1 MMVMDVLNLKNPPLK
16 LLVIKPSSLGD
27 IVHSLPFLNALRDS
41 FPKAEIHWIIAKG
54 LEGLLEGHPMINKLW
69 IINKDEWKRIKG
81 AGTTIKELRSLFK
94 SLKAER
100 YDIVIDL
107 QGLLRSGILA
117 KAAGAP
123 VRVGFKGAREG
134 SRIFYTHTVKG
145 GKDIHAVDR
154 YLEIAKFLGCDISD
168 IKFPFPLS
176 FTSFA
181 AGRLGRLAE
190 ESEHARGGQLSPLSF
205 QLPDKYAVIVPGARW
220 ETKRWH
226 PERFG
231 ELASMLSVKSIV
243 VGGESDADIA
253 GVVVRNSDGNAVSA
267 AGKTTLKELIEI
279 IRNAMF
285 VVTNDSGPMHIA
297 AALNVPVFAIFGP
310 TNPLRTGPYGKPH
323 VIIRK
328 ALECSPCY
336 KRKCKNLQ
344 CMEMIEVRE
353 VADAIRQN

>member
-1 MMVMDVLNLKNPPLK
+1 MVMDVLKLKRPPWKILI
-16 LLVIKPSSLGD
+16 IKPSSLGD
-27 IVHSLPFLNALRDS
+27 VVHSLPFLNALRDS
-41 FPKAEIHWIIAKG
+41 FPNAEIHWIIAKG

-117 KAAGAP
+117 KATGAP
-123 VRVGFKGAREG
+123 VRIGFKEAREG
-134 SRIFYTHTVKG
+134 SRIFYTHTVKA
-145 GKDIHAVDR
+145 GKDVHAVDR
-154 YLEIAKFLGCDISD
+154 YLEIAKFLGCNISD
-168 IKFPFPLS
+168 IRFPFPLS
-176 FTSFA
+176 VNS
-181 AGRLGRLAE
+181 
-190 ESEHARGGQLSPLSF
+190 SLSTLHC
-205 QLPDKYAVIVPGARW
+205 QLPNEYAVIVPGARW

-231 ELASMLSVKSIV
+231 ELASMLSIRSVV
-243 VGGESDADIA
+243 VGGESDSDIADI
-253 GVVVRNSDGNAVSA
+253 VVSNSGSNAVSIV
-267 AGKTTLKELIEI
+267 GRTSLKELIEI
-279 IRNAMF
+279 MRNARF

-310 TNPLRTGPYGKPH
+310 TNPLRTGPYGKSH

-328 ALECSPCY
+328 GLECSPCY
-336 KRKCKNLQ
+336 RKKCKGIK
-344 CMEMIEVRE
+344 CMEMIGAKEA
-353 VADAIRQN
+353 ADIVRQN

>member
-1 MMVMDVLNLKNPPLK
+1 MVMDVLKLKRPPWKILI
-16 LLVIKPSSLGD
+16 IKPSSLGD
-27 IVHSLPFLNALRDS
+27 VVHSLPFLNALRDS
-41 FPKAEIHWIIAKG
+41 FPNAEIHWIIAKG

-117 KAAGAP
+117 KATGAP
-123 VRVGFKGAREG
+123 VRIGFKEAREG
-134 SRIFYTHTVKG
+134 SRIFYTHTVKA
-145 GKDIHAVDR
+145 GKDVHAVDR
-154 YLEIAKFLGCDISD
+154 YLEIAKFLGCNISD
-168 IKFPFPLS
+168 IRFPFPLS
-176 FTSFA
+176 FNS
-181 AGRLGRLAE
+181 
-190 ESEHARGGQLSPLSF
+190 SLSTLHCQIPNE
-205 QLPDKYAVIVPGARW
+205 YAVIVPGARW

-231 ELASMLSVKSIV
+231 ELASMLSIRSVV
-243 VGGESDADIA
+243 VGGESDTDIADI
-253 GVVVRNSDGNAVSA
+253 VVSNSGSNAVSIV
-267 AGKTTLKELIEI
+267 GRTSLKELIEI
-279 IRNAMF
+279 MRNARF

-310 TNPLRTGPYGKPH
+310 TNPLRTGPYGKSH

-328 ALECSPCY
+328 GLECSPCY
-336 KRKCKNLQ
+336 RKKCKGIK
-344 CMEMIEVRE
+344 CMEMIGAKEA
-353 VADAIRQN
+353 ADIVRQN

>member
-1 MMVMDVLNLKNPPLK
+1 MSMDVLKLKKPLRK
-16 LLVIKPSSLGD
+16 ILVIKPSSLGD
-27 IVHSLPFLNALRDS
+27 VVHSLPFLNALRDS

-94 SLKAER
+94 SLKAEK

-117 KAAGAP
+117 KATGAP
-123 VRVGFKGAREG
+123 VRIGFKEAREG
-134 SRIFYTHTVKG
+134 SRIFYTHTVKA
-145 GKDIHAVDR
+145 GKDVHAVDR
-154 YLEIAKFLGCDISD
+154 YLEIAKFLGCDVAD

-176 FTSFA
+176 FNSPEDIY
-181 AGRLGRLAE
+181 RLLQTDNPPSLPFDKGVK
-190 ESEHARGGQLSPLSF
+190 GGF
-205 QLPDKYAVIVPGARW
+205 CKRYAVIVPGARW
-220 ETKRWH
+220 ETKRWF

-231 ELASMLSVKSIV
+231 QLSSMIQVKSII

-253 GVVVRNSDGNAVSA
+253 SIVVRNSDGNAISV

-279 IRNAMF
+279 IRNARF
-285 VVTNDSGPMHIA
+285 VVSNDSGPMHIA
-297 AALNVPVFAIFGP
+297 AALGVPVFAIFGP
-310 TNPLRTGPYGKPH
+310 TNPVRTGPYGRSH

-328 ALECSPCY
+328 GLGCSPCY
-336 KRKCKNLQ
+336 RKNCRTVQ
-344 CMEMIEVRE
+344 CMEMISVRE
-353 VADAIRQN
+353 AADTIRRSGY